1 MKTIYPC
8 LVPALLNKDPARSM
22 ICGVLSFLKCRS
34 EKRAIFVFMITIIDY
49 KTGNLGSIQNILKR
63 IGEDSVVTS
72 DKDEIARATKLILPG
87 VGAFDT
93 GMRNLTGLNL
103 IDILNKK
110 VIEEKIPVLGICLGM
125 QLLSKGSEEGSLP
138 GLGWIDA
145 STVRFKFEDSTEYKI
160 PHMGWNFIRQHKTG
174 RLFDN
179 MYPDSRFYFV
189 HSYFFCAND
198 PEDVLTSTT
207 YEIEFTS
214 AIERGNILGVQ
225 FH

>member
-1 MKTIYPC
+1 
-8 LVPALLNKDPARSM
+8 
-22 ICGVLSFLKCRS
+22 
-34 EKRAIFVFMITIIDY
+34 MITIIDY

-93 GMRNLTGLNL
+93 GMRNLSGLNL

-145 STVRFKFEDSTEYKI
+145 STVRFEFEDSTEYKI
-160 PHMGWNFIRQHKTG
+160 PHLGWNFIRQHKTG

-189 HSYFFCAND
+189 HSYFFSAND

-225 FH
+225 FHPEKSHKFGMKLLKNFVDFY